1 MLLHGSVSVLPPFH
15 ETKAPPPINVA
26 FQPSGYPFHPEQEEI
41 QQRQRIFEPLYLRRT
56 VVRHLIE
63 LARRLNNQVRA
74 DEFEQHLEYL
84 YENYKFLL
92 FVLAKLVVDHFD
104 REFRKAQI
112 ESLQSCAS
120 PAPKDFQNLG

>member
-1 MLLHGSVSVLPPFH
+1 MIVLLHGSVSVLPPFH
-15 ETKAPPPINVA
+15 ETQAPLPINVA
-26 FQPSGYPFHPEQEEI
+26 FQPSGYPFHPAQEETE
-41 QQRQRIFEPLYLRRT
+41 QRQRIFEPLYLRRT

-63 LARRLNNQVRA
+63 LVRRLNNQVRA

-104 REFRKAQI
+104 REFTNADPVS
-112 ESLQSCAS
+112 EVA
-120 PAPKDFQNLG
+120 